1 MGNLLNKTD
10 EATNCNDNDCPVILH
25 ISDLHFGKPM
35 IKGGLQDRQVV
46 FDQFV
51 ETLTGLSPDWK
62 PTYVCIT
69 GDISYKNN
77 SDGYT
82 EGAIWITDLMKALS
96 IDKNQLFI
104 CPGNHDLDCSCAENI
119 PQPKSEDEIDQLITI
134 DRQDEFEKPFKRYF
148 EFLEHLGVSK
158 YHYTEDHSQESFLFG
173 VRLTSGV
180 VRFICYSPC
189 FYDLDDKSKKMVVL
203 GNKPLDW
210 LEGER
215 LIRRRPDHEDVFV
228 VLMHCPREHMADSE
242 RHSYDSLRPATW
254 HRVAIMSH
262 LVLTGHDHQK
272 PEPFDATGWWA
283 YTSGI
288 GTVYNGINFGNSFQL
303 IRINRM
309 VQCFEQMPFYWHAGS
324 RSWMEMSGFQKKW
337 PFRRQG
343 PESECVITSTQDPS
357 SGERAKD
364 LADRLW
370 ECIQKRDFR
379 GAEVFWNKDKDW
391 YSRTK
396 DKIHSRWSK
405 QIEQCVLE
413 IDLMREN
420 P

>member
-1 MGNLLNKTD
+1 MGNLFNKTD
-10 EATNCNDNDCPVILH
+10 ETTSCNDKDCPVILH
-25 ISDLHFGKPM
+25 ISDLHFGKP
-35 IKGGLQDRQVV
+35 ITKGGLRDRQVV

-82 EGAIWITDLMKALS
+82 EGAIWITDLMKTLS
-96 IDKNQLFI
+96 IEKDRLFI
-104 CPGNHDLDCSCAENI
+104 CPGNHDLDRSCAKKI
-119 PQPKSEDEIDQLITI
+119 PQPKSESEIDQLITM
-134 DRQDEFEKPFKRYF
+134 DRQDEFERPFNRYF
-148 EFLEHLGVSK
+148 EFLEGIGVSK
-158 YHYTEDHSQESFLFG
+158 YHYTEDCSQKSFLFG
-173 VRLTSGV
+173 VRFASSCI
-180 VRFICYSPC
+180 RFICYSPY
-189 FYDLDDKSKKMVVL
+189 FYDWADESKQAVVL

-215 LIRRRPDHEDVFV
+215 LIQRRPEYKDISV

-254 HRVAIMSH
+254 HRVATMSH
-262 LVLTGHDHQK
+262 LVLTGHDHHK
-272 PEPFDATGWWA
+272 PEPFDSTGWWA
-283 YTSGI
+283 YHSGI
-288 GTVYNGINFGNSFQL
+288 GTIYDGIDYGNSFQI
-303 IRINRM
+303 IRINLSE
-309 VQCFEQMPFYWHAGS
+309 QCFEQMPFYWDTGS
-324 RSWMEMSGFQKKW
+324 RSWMESSGFQKKW
-337 PFRRQG
+337 LFRQQVTE
-343 PESECVITSTQDPS
+343 PECMTTSTEEHP

-370 ECIQKRDFR
+370 ECIQKRDYR
-379 GAEVFWNKDKDW
+379 GADVLWNKDKDW
-391 YSRTK
+391 YLKTK

-413 IDLMREN
+413 IDLMRKN